1 MMIVASVARKYVRVV
16 RIQAGELQLRK
27 ETERQLIADG
37 YEPYDLIPICKA
49 IDKFITHFGGIS
61 DAAKSALINLKE
73 INMDVK
79 TATTAALIEFY
90 NKHSE
95 KPVKKF
101 ADRATAEKRCQA
113 IIDALAA
120 KAPAVHK
127 REEDK
132 KEHHRQRASDKKE
145 AKKTERKAKEP
156 KEEAVRKSTVLVT
169 PITKG
174 NKKGEQAS
182 YRSVYDAFEKLGLP
196 INQHKK
202 FRKELKANGKG
213 VYENDGT
220 KYEFVTV

>member
-27 ETERQLIADG
+27 ETDRQLIADG

-49 IDKFITHFGGIS
+49 IDKFINHFGGIS
-61 DAAKSALINLKE
+61 DAAKAALINLKE
-73 INMDVK
+73 IHMDV
-79 TATTAALIEFY
+79 TNATTAALIEFY

-95 KPVKKF
+95 KPIKKF

-113 IIDALAA
+113 IVDALAA
-120 KAPAVHK
+120 KAPAAAPK
-127 REEDK
+127 NDSEKEEPK
-132 KEHHRQRASDKKE
+132 KPRASTKDK
-145 AKKTERKAKEP
+145 APKKTKEP
-156 KEEAVRKSTVLVT
+156 KEKTERKSTVLVT
-169 PITKG
+169 PLAKG
-174 NKKGEQAS
+174 NKKGEQSS

-213 VYENDGT
+213 VFEGDGT
-220 KYEFVTV
+220 KYEFATV

>member
-49 IDKFITHFGGIS
+49 IDKFVNHFGGVS
-61 DAAKSALINLKE
+61 DAAKAALINLKE
-73 INMDVK
+73 LNMDVK
-79 TATTAALIEFY
+79 NATTAALIEFY

-95 KPVKKF
+95 KPIKKF
-101 ADRATAEKRCQA
+101 ADRATAEKRVQA
-113 IIDALAA
+113 IVDALAA
-120 KAPAVHK
+120 KAPAAAP
-127 REEDK
+127 EGEGEK
-132 KEHHRQRASDKKE
+132 KEG
-145 AKKTERKAKEP
+145 AKKPRAERKEKEP
-156 KEEAVRKSTVLVT
+156 KETGPRKSTVLVT
-169 PITKG
+169 PLAKG
-174 NKKGEQAS
+174 NKKGEQSS

-213 VYENDGT
+213 IYEHDGA
-220 KYEFVTV
+220 KYEFATV

>member
-16 RIQAGELQLRK
+16 RIQSGELQLRK
-27 ETERQLIADG
+27 ETERQLITDG

-61 DAAKSALINLKE
+61 DAAKSALLNLKE

-79 TATTAALIEFY
+79 TATTTDLVEFY
-90 NKHSE
+90 NKHSD
-95 KPVKKF
+95 KPIKKF
-101 ADRATAEKRCQA
+101 ADRAAAEKRCQA

-120 KAPAVHK
+120 KAPAAAPK
-127 REEDK
+127 ND
-132 KEHHRQRASDKKE
+132 SDKEAAPKKPRAEGKE
-145 AKKTERKAKEP
+145 KAPKKAKEP
-156 KEEAVRKSTVLVT
+156 KEPAARKSTVLVT
-169 PITKG
+169 PLAKG

-220 KYEFVTV
+220 KYEFATV

>member
-49 IDKFITHFGGIS
+49 IDKFINHFGGIS
-61 DAAKSALINLKE
+61 DAAKAALINLKE
-73 INMDVK
+73 INMDV
-79 TATTAALIEFY
+79 TNATTAELIEFY

-95 KPVKKF
+95 KPIKKF

-120 KAPAVHK
+120 KAPAAAPK
-127 REEDK
+127 ND
-132 KEHHRQRASDKKE
+132 SDKEAAPKKPRAEGKE
-145 AKKTERKAKEP
+145 KKAKEP
-156 KEEAVRKSTVLVT
+156 KEPAARKSTVLVT
-169 PITKG
+169 PLAKG
-174 NKKGEQAS
+174 NKKGEQSS

-213 VYENDGT
+213 IFEGDGV
-220 KYEFVTV
+220 KYEFATV

>member
-49 IDKFITHFGGIS
+49 IDKFVNHFGGVS
-61 DAAKSALINLKE
+61 DAAKAALINLKE
-73 INMDVK
+73 LNMDVK
-79 TATTAALIEFY
+79 NATTAALIEFY

-95 KPVKKF
+95 KPIKKF
-101 ADRATAEKRCQA
+101 ADRATAEKRVQA
-113 IIDALAA
+113 IVDALAA
-120 KAPAVHK
+120 KAPAAAPK
-127 REEDK
+127 GEGEK
-132 KEHHRQRASDKKE
+132 KEGTKKPRA
-145 AKKTERKAKEP
+145 ERKEKEP
-156 KEEAVRKSTVLVT
+156 KETGPRKSTVLVT
-169 PITKG
+169 PLAKG
-174 NKKGEQAS
+174 NKKGEQSS

-213 VYENDGT
+213 VYEHDGA
-220 KYEFVTV
+220 KYEFATV

>member
-37 YEPYDLIPICKA
+37 YEPYDLTPICKA

-95 KPVKKF
+95 KPIKKF
-101 ADRATAEKRCQA
+101 ADRATAEKRVQA
-113 IIDALAA
+113 IVDALAA
-120 KAPAVHK
+120 KAPAASPK
-127 REEDK
+127 GEGEK
-132 KEHHRQRASDKKE
+132 KEG
-145 AKKTERKAKEP
+145 AKKPRAERKAKEP

-213 VYENDGT
+213 IYEHDGA
-220 KYEFVTV
+220 KYEFATV

>member
-27 ETERQLIADG
+27 ETERQLITDG

-95 KPVKKF
+95 KPIKKF
-101 ADRATAEKRCQA
+101 ADRATAEKRVQA
-113 IIDALAA
+113 IVDALAA
-120 KAPAVHK
+120 KAPAAAPK
-127 REEDK
+127 GEGEK
-132 KEHHRQRASDKKE
+132 KEGVKKPRA
-145 AKKTERKAKEP
+145 ERKAKEP

-213 VYENDGT
+213 IYEHDGA
-220 KYEFVTV
+220 KYEFATV